1 MVEDPVADLLARI
14 RNGAAAKK
22 LSITLPHSDFLEDIA
37 SVLAQEGYVSEVSV
51 EEEDHKNL
59 VIDLAYSEDG
69 TPAISHSERLSR
81 PARRRYLGVS
91 EIPDIRG
98 GRGTVVLSTPK
109 GVLTGDKARQQHVG
123 GEVLFEIW

>member
-22 LSITLPHSDFLEDIA
+22 LSITLPHSNFLEDIA
-37 SVLAQEGYVSEVSV
+37 SVLAEEGYVSEVST
-51 EEEDHKNL
+51 EENDHKKL
-59 VIDLAYSEDG
+59 VVDLAYTDDG
-69 TPAISHSERLSR
+69 ASMISHTERLSR

-91 EIPDIRG
+91 EIPDVRG
-98 GRGTVVLSTPK
+98 GRGAVILSTPE